1 MTCSFGHFSHSSSCR
16 GHNWSPPMGCGSSV
30 PKRVATYD
38 YDAIIQDFE
47 NKLLRPLPSQHERD
61 FNKSDPAVRRRF
73 KKRVS
78 SWNLHGGV
86 DQGFAVNP
94 NRDDHDRHIDT
105 LRQYGRKLRASKGQE
120 LLEVVETARNL
131 DSGRE

>member
-1 MTCSFGHFSHSSSCR
+1 
-16 GHNWSPPMGCGSSV
+16 MGCGSSV

-61 FNKSDPAVRRRF
+61 FNKSDLAVRRRF